1 MHTII
6 PSDTPT
12 RLFIDGSFTDAHDGA
27 TFDTLAPSS
36 GAVIARVAAGDESD
50 VDRAV
55 AAARRAFES
64 GVWSRTAPSER
75 KDVLLAVA
83 DAIEAHAGELALLD
97 AIEAGKP
104 IADCED
110 GDLPDAIAT
119 FRWFAEATDK
129 VFGKIAPGG
138 TDHLALIV
146 REPIG
151 VVGTVVPWNFPLAT
165 LAMKLAPA
173 LAAGNSVVVK
183 PSELA
188 SLSALRLAELA
199 TEAGLPHG
207 VLNVVTGTGAIAGR
221 ALGLHPEVDI
231 ISFTGSTRVGRE
243 FLRYAA
249 ESNLKQIVLELGG
262 KSPQIVTRSVRDE
275 LPDVAKDL
283 ADAAFWNAGQNCTAG
298 SRILVDNSIKDD
310 LLRELAAVTAEIV
323 VGDPLDHDTEVGPV
337 IHEQALANI
346 LAVIE
351 TARTA
356 GAEIVSGGERALAH
370 TGGSYVAP
378 TIVSQ
383 VNNQDAISRAE
394 LFGPVAVVIGFD
406 DEAEALAIAND
417 TDYGLAATVWSRDID
432 QALRLSRG
440 VRAGTV
446 AVNGYAEGDVTTPF
460 GGWKS
465 SGFGGRD
472 NGLEAFDQYTEIKT
486 IWINTVE

>member
-1 MHTII
+1 MLRTI
-6 PSDTPT
+6 PSSTPT
-12 RLFIDGSFTDAHDGA
+12 RLFIDGAFADAHDGT
-27 TFDTLAPSS
+27 TFETFAPSTGELLAEVAS
-36 GAVIARVAAGDESD
+36 GGAADI
-50 VDRAV
+50 DRAV
-55 AAARRAFES
+55 AAARSAFDRGE
-64 GVWSRTAPSER
+64 WSRAAPSER

-83 DAIEAHAGELALLD
+83 DALEAHSEELALLD
-97 AIEAGKP
+97 AVEAGKP

-110 GDLPDAIAT
+110 GDLPDTIAT
-119 FRWFAEATDK
+119 FRWFAEAADK
-129 VFGKIAPGG
+129 VFGKVAPGG
-138 TDHLALIV
+138 ADHLALIV

-199 TEAGLPHG
+199 AEAGLPDG
-207 VLNVVTGTGAIAGR
+207 VLNVVPGTGAVAGR

-275 LPDVAKDL
+275 LPEVAKDL

-298 SRILVDNSIKDD
+298 SRILVDNSIKAD
-310 LLRELAAVTAEIV
+310 LLRELVAVTEGIV
-323 VGDPLDHDTEVGPV
+323 VGDPLDHDTAVGPV
-337 IHEQALANI
+337 IHEHALESI
-346 LAVIE
+346 LGAVDR
-351 TARTA
+351 AREG
-356 GAEIVSGGERALAH
+356 GAEIVAGGTRTLESSGG
-370 TGGSYVAP
+370 SFVAP
-378 TIVSQ
+378 TIVSG
-383 VNNQDAISRAE
+383 VTNRDPISRTE
-394 LFGPVAVVIGFD
+394 LFGPVVVVIGFD
-406 DEAEALAIAND
+406 DEDEALALAND

-432 QALRLSRG
+432 QALRLARG

-472 NGLEAFDQYTEIKT
+472 NGIEAFDQYTELKT
-486 IWINTVE
+486 IWITAAG